1 MDIDIRTTLRLMSAT
16 RSPEQI
22 TRALGIEPDHS
33 WVMGEPVGR
42 TAMRH
47 KQHSWQLR
55 SRLPADAGLEAQVRE
70 VLARVLPAAE
80 ALRTF
85 AAANQAYISCAIRL
99 RSAETPPIALSAE
112 TVTALA
118 RLGLG
123 FDLDLYVQ
131 APEPQPSPSS
141 T

>member
-1 MDIDIRTTLRLMSAT
+1 MTPAFEIRTTLRLMSST
-16 RSPEQI
+16 QSPEQI

-33 WVMGEPVGR
+33 WVMGEAVGR

-55 SRLPADAGLEAQVRE
+55 AQLPADAGLESQVRD
-70 VLARVLPAAE
+70 VLSRVLPAAE
-80 ALRTF
+80 AVRTF

-99 RSAETPPIALSAE
+99 HGSETPPIGLSAE
-112 TVTALA
+112 TITALA

-131 APEPQPSPSS
+131 APEPS
-141 T
+141 TT